1 MIDFVID
8 LLDKPW
14 VINLKKI
21 DYEEFNNNLSL
32 HHSEHSLHIT
42 GGYGMCRLC
51 STQYLKVFL
60 KKSISNKMLC
70 QFLEHLRKRLKVS

>member
-51 STQYLKVFL
+51 ST
-60 KKSISNKMLC
+60 
-70 QFLEHLRKRLKVS
+70 

>member
-8 LLDKPW
+8 LLGKPW

-21 DYEEFNNNLSL
+21 DYEEFNNNNLSL

-51 STQYLKVFL
+51 ST
-60 KKSISNKMLC
+60 
-70 QFLEHLRKRLKVS
+70 